1 MEKVDMTEGM
11 KSTLDLGATA
21 CWTAA
26 IRARENKKKDALIQD
41 PWAEALAGEKGM
53 AWIEERTEESV
64 MPILLRTRYF
74 DDFLQRIVSQQGI
87 KQIVLMGAGMDT
99 RAFRLSWP
107 EKTHIFELDQSS
119 VLQYKEQILQAA
131 GAVPACQRRTIAV
144 DLSGPWQE
152 KLIQAGFDPKARSV
166 SLLEGFLFYL
176 PESTIAQL
184 LDGVTSLASQ
194 GSWMGFD
201 IVNKIMLTHPLTRDW
216 VEMQAKSGAPWL
228 GTMEDPVQFLAK
240 RGWEAHLTQAGQED
254 ANYGRWLYPVLPTLM
269 PDFPHNWFVTA
280 VKNGL
285 PPS

>member
-1 MEKVDMTEGM
+1 MTEGM

-74 DDFLQRIVSQQGI
+74 DDFLQRIVNQYDVE
-87 KQIVLMGAGMDT
+87 QIVLMAAGMDT
-99 RAFRLSWP
+99 RAFRIAWP
-107 EKTHIFELDQSS
+107 EMTRIFELDQSS
-119 VLQYKEQILQAA
+119 ALEYKDQILGSA
-131 GAVPACQRRTIAV
+131 GAVPACQRTTIAV
-144 DLSGPWQE
+144 DLSGPWKE
-152 KLIQAGFDPKARSV
+152 RLIHAEFNSQMRSV
-166 SLLEGFLFYL
+166 WLLEGFLFYL
-176 PESTIAQL
+176 PKKVIAQI

-201 IVNKIMLTHPLTRDW
+201 IVNKAMMTHPLTQDW
-216 VEMQAKSGAPWL
+216 VQMQAKSGAPWL
-228 GTMEDPVQFLAK
+228 GTMEDPVQFLAE
-240 RGWEAHLTQAGQED
+240 RGWEASLTQAGQED
-254 ANYGRWLYPVLPTLM
+254 ANYGRWPYPVLPTLM

-280 VKNGL
+280 VKHE
-285 PPS
+285 PHSS